1 MVIQGNAA
9 LVELLV
15 QEGID
20 LMVGNP
26 GTTELPLMDTLGS
39 DSRVRYV
46 LGLQESIVVGV
57 ADGYAQATGR
67 LVAVN
72 LHAAPGLGNALGM
85 LFNAK
90 KAGSPILVTAGQQD
104 QSVLLSEPILAED
117 LTTMARPLVK
127 WSYEVRR
134 LADLPRA
141 VHRAATTALAPPT
154 GPVFLSIPSDVLT
167 DTADLDLGSPTRIAT
182 RVRPDPSA
190 VEQAAHLVASA
201 RSPIIFAGDAV
212 ARAHAHGE
220 MVRFAELVGAP
231 VYAEDLANS
240 ASFPTSHPLFAGTIP
255 RLGGAIR
262 AVLSGH
268 DLLIS
273 IGADLF
279 TLSLSGGPQPVP
291 PGLPIVH
298 VDADPWQLGKNFPT
312 SAAILGDPRM
322 VLPEICEAIER
333 VHQPGGIER
342 PDDGRPTNDVW
353 PATDVRPAMA
363 ARRQAVHARAEGLA
377 GDHPIPPM
385 ALLHA
390 LGQALPRDVVVVEEA
405 LSSNEGVR
413 LLISSDDPQSFYG
426 MRGGGI
432 GWALPAAIGIKL
444 GLPHRP
450 VVALVG
456 DGGSLYT
463 IQALWTAA
471 HERVPVVIVVL
482 NNRSYRILKQRTRA
496 LGGQSAASGKYLAMD
511 LVDPE
516 IDLVGLSRALG
527 VPAVAATTIA
537 EVTTAVADGLSS
549 GQPLLIDTAVQGEL

>member
-15 QEGID
+15 QEGVD
-20 LMVGNP
+20 LIVGNP
-26 GTTELPLMDTLGS
+26 GSTELALMDALGS
-39 DSRVRYV
+39 DNRVRYV
-46 LGLQESIVVGV
+46 LGLQESIVLGV

-104 QSVLLSEPILAED
+104 QSVLLSEPLLADD
-117 LTTMARPLVK
+117 LATMARPFVK

-141 VHRAATTALAPPT
+141 LHRAATTALAPPT

-167 DTADLDLGSPTRIAT
+167 DSADLELGAPTRVAT
-182 RVRPDPSA
+182 GIRPDQSA
-190 VEQAAHLVASA
+190 VEQAARLIGTA
-201 RSPIIFAGDAV
+201 RAPVIFAGDAV
-212 ARAHAHGE
+212 ARCDAHDQTI
-220 MVRFAELVGAP
+220 RFAELVGAP

-262 AVLSGH
+262 TVLAGH
-268 DLLIS
+268 DLVVS

-279 TLSLSGGPQPVP
+279 TLSLGGGPEPVP

-298 VDADPWQLGKNFPT
+298 VDVDTWQLGKNFPAA
-312 SAAILGDPRM
+312 AAILGDPRM
-322 VLPEICEAIER
+322 VLPELSAAVQR
-333 VHQPGGIER
+333 VRDATGVQL
-342 PDDGRPTNDVW
+342 PD
-353 PATDVRPAMA
+353 DVRPAIA
-363 ARRQAVHARAEGLA
+363 ARRAALRARAEERM
-377 GDHPIPPM
+377 GDHPIQPL

-390 LGQALPRDVVVVEEA
+390 LGRCLPDDVVVVEEA

-413 LLISSDDPQSFYG
+413 LLIPSDDPQSFYG

-432 GWALPAAIGIKL
+432 GWALPAAVGIKL
-444 GLPHRP
+444 GVPHRP

-456 DGGSLYT
+456 DGGTLYT

-471 HERVPVVIVVL
+471 HERVPVVTVVL

-496 LGGQSAASGKYLAMD
+496 LDGHSAATGKYLAMD

-516 IDLVGLSRALG
+516 IDLVGLARAFG
-527 VPAVAATTIA
+527 VHAVAATTIP
-537 EVTTAVADGLSS
+537 EVLAAVADGLSS
-549 GQPLLIDTAVQGEL
+549 GRPVLVDAAVDGEL

>member
-1 MVIQGNAA
+1 MAIQGNAA

-15 QEGID
+15 QEGIE

-26 GTTELPLMDTLGS
+26 GTTELPLMDALGG
-39 DSRVRYV
+39 DGRVRYV
-46 LGLQESIVVGV
+46 LGLQESIVLAV

-67 LVAVN
+67 LAAVN
-72 LHAAPGLGNALGM
+72 LHATPGLGNAAGM
-85 LFNAK
+85 LFNAR

-104 QSVLLSEPILAED
+104 QSVLLSEPILAD
-117 LTTMARPLVK
+117 DMATIARPLVK

-141 VHRAATTALAPPT
+141 VHRAATTALAAPT

-167 DTADLDLGSPTRIAT
+167 DSVDLELGAPTRIAT
-182 RVRPDPSA
+182 GVRADRGSLR
-190 VEQAAHLVASA
+190 QAAQLIGSA
-201 RSPIIFAGDAV
+201 RSPVIFAGDAV
-212 ARAHAHGE
+212 ARSGSHDE
-220 MVRFAELVGAP
+220 IVRFADLVGAP

-240 ASFPTSHPLFAGTIP
+240 ASFPTGHPLFAGTVS
-255 RLGGAIR
+255 RLGGAVR
-262 AVLSGH
+262 TVLADH

-279 TLSLSGGPQPVP
+279 TLSLGGGPEPIP

-298 VDADPWQLGKNFPT
+298 VDVDPWQLGKNFPT
-312 SAAILGDPRM
+312 AAAILGDPRE
-322 VLPEICEAIER
+322 VLPELSDAVEEVRQAVGI
-333 VHQPGGIER
+333 QPPE
-342 PDDGRPTNDVW
+342 
-353 PATDVRPAMA
+353 DVRPAVA
-363 ARRQAVHARAEGLA
+363 ARRQAIRDRAERLA
-377 GDHPIPPM
+377 GDGPIRPM

-390 LGQALPRDVVVVEEA
+390 LGHALPSDAVVVEET

-413 LLISSDDPQSFYG
+413 LLIPSDDPQSFYG

-432 GWALPAAIGIKL
+432 GWGLPAAIGIKL

-471 HERVPVVIVVL
+471 HERVPVVAVVF

-496 LGGQSAASGKYLAMD
+496 LGGHSAASGKYLAMD

-516 IDLVGLSRALG
+516 IDLVGLSRAFG
-527 VPAVAATTIA
+527 VDAVAASTIP

-549 GQPLLIDTAVQGEL
+549 GRPLLIDAAVDGDL

>member
-1 MVIQGNAA
+1 MGIQGNAA

-15 QEGID
+15 QEGVD

-26 GTTELPLMDTLGS
+26 GSTELPLMDALGS
-39 DSRVRYV
+39 DGRVRYV
-46 LGLQESIVVGV
+46 LGLQESIVLAV

-104 QSVLLSEPILAED
+104 QSVLLSEPLLADD
-117 LTTMARPLVK
+117 LTAMARPLVK

-141 VHRAATTALAPPT
+141 VHRAATVALAPPS

-167 DTADLDLGSPTRIAT
+167 DSTELDLGAPTRIGSGL
-182 RVRPDPSA
+182 RPDPAA
-190 VEQAAHLVASA
+190 VEQAARLIGMA
-201 RSPIIFAGDAV
+201 RSPVIFAGDAV
-212 ARAHAHGE
+212 ARHGAHAQI
-220 MVRFAELVGAP
+220 VRFAEVVGAP

-255 RLGGAIR
+255 RLGGAIST
-262 AVLSGH
+262 VLAGH
-268 DLLIS
+268 DLLVS

-279 TLSLSGGPQPVP
+279 TLSLAGGPEPVP
-291 PGLPIVH
+291 TGLPIVH
-298 VDADPWQLGKNFPT
+298 VDTDPWQLGKNFPT
-312 SAAILGDPRM
+312 AAAILGDPRA
-322 VLPEICEAIER
+322 VLAELGAEVAAVR
-333 VHQPGGIER
+333 RAAGLQA
-342 PDDGRPTNDVW
+342 PD
-353 PATDVRPAMA
+353 DVRPAIA
-363 ARRQAVHARAEGLA
+363 ARHDALRRRAADLA
-377 GDHPIPPM
+377 GTQPIQPM

-390 LGQALPRDVVVVEEA
+390 LGQSLPGDVVVVEEA

-413 LLISSDDPQSFYG
+413 LLIPSDDPQSFYG

-432 GWALPAAIGIKL
+432 GWALPAAVGIKL

-450 VVALVG
+450 VVALLG
-456 DGGSLYT
+456 DGGLLYT

-471 HERVPVVIVVL
+471 HERVPVVAVVL

-496 LGGQSAASGKYLAMD
+496 LGGHSAATGKYLAMD

-516 IDLVGLSRALG
+516 IDLAGLARGFG
-527 VPAVAATTIA
+527 VDAVTATTIP
-537 EVTTAVADGLSS
+537 EVLAAVADGLSW
-549 GQPLLIDTAVQGEL
+549 GRTLIVDAAVDGDL

>member
-20 LMVGNP
+20 LIVGNP

-46 LGLQESIVVGV
+46 LGLQESIVLAI
-57 ADGYAQATGR
+57 ADGYTQATGH
-67 LVAVN
+67 LAAVN

-104 QSVLLSEPILAED
+104 QSVILSEPILAED

-154 GPVFLSIPSDVLT
+154 GPVFLSIPSDVLS
-167 DTADLDLGSPTRIAT
+167 DSAELDLGAPTRIAG
-182 RVRPDPSA
+182 VRPDPA
-190 VEQAAHLVASA
+190 ALRQAARLVTTA
-201 RSPIIFAGDAV
+201 RSPVIFAGDAV
-212 ARAHAHGE
+212 ARGQAHGE
-220 MVRFAELVGAP
+220 IVRFAELLGAP
-231 VYAEDLANS
+231 VYAEDLASS
-240 ASFPTSHPLFAGTIP
+240 ASFPTSHPLFAGTIA

-262 AVLSGH
+262 TVLTSH

-279 TLSLSGGPQPVP
+279 TLSLAGGPEPVP
-291 PGLPIVH
+291 PGLPIIH
-298 VDADPWQLGKNFPT
+298 VDVDPWQLGKNFPT
-312 SAAILGDPRM
+312 AVAILGDPPM
-322 VLPEICEAIER
+322 VLPELCVAVEEVRHAAGP
-333 VHQPGGIER
+333 QP
-342 PDDGRPTNDVW
+342 PD
-353 PATDVRPAMA
+353 DVRPEVA
-363 ARRQAVHARAEGLA
+363 ARRQALHARAEGLA
-377 GDHPIPPM
+377 GNHPIHPM

-390 LGQALPRDVVVVEEA
+390 LGQALPPDVVIVEEA

-413 LLISSDDPQSFYG
+413 LLLRSDDPQSFYG

-432 GWALPAAIGIKL
+432 GWALPAALGIKL

-471 HERVPVVIVVL
+471 HERVPVVAVVL

-496 LGGQSAASGKYLAMD
+496 LGGHSAASGKYLAMD

-516 IDLVGLSRALG
+516 IDLVGLSRAFG
-527 VPAVAATTIA
+527 VAAVAATTIP
-537 EVTTAVADGLSS
+537 EVTAAIADGLSS
-549 GQPLLIDTAVQGEL
+549 GRPLLIDTAIDGEL

>member
-15 QEGID
+15 QEGVD

-46 LGLQESIVVGV
+46 LGLQESIVLAI
-57 ADGYAQATGR
+57 ADGYTQATGR
-67 LVAVN
+67 LAAVN

-167 DTADLDLGSPTRIAT
+167 DAADLDLGAPTRIAAG
-182 RVRPDPSA
+182 VRPDPA
-190 VEQAAHLVASA
+190 ALQQAARLVGLA
-201 RSPIIFAGDAV
+201 RSPVIFAGDAV
-212 ARAHAHGE
+212 ARSHAHAE
-220 MVRFAELVGAP
+220 IVRFAELLGAP

-240 ASFPTSHPLFAGTIP
+240 ASFPTSHPLFAGTIA
-255 RLGGAIR
+255 RLGGAVR
-262 AVLSGH
+262 TVLESH
-268 DLLIS
+268 DLVIS

-279 TLSLSGGPQPVP
+279 TLSLGGGPDPVP
-291 PGLPIVH
+291 PGLPIIH
-298 VDADPWQLGKNFPT
+298 VDVDPWQLGKNFPT
-312 SAAILGDPRM
+312 TVAILGDPRL
-322 VLPEICEAIER
+322 VLPELCAAVEEVR
-333 VHQPGGIER
+333 HQTGLQP
-342 PDDGRPTNDVW
+342 PDD
-353 PATDVRPAMA
+353 VRSVVA
-363 ARRQAVHARAEGLA
+363 ARRQAIRTRAAALA
-377 GDHPIPPM
+377 GHDPIHPM

-390 LGQALPRDVVVVEEA
+390 LGQALPRDAVVVEEA

-413 LLISSDDPQSFYG
+413 LLIRSDDPQSFFG

-444 GLPHRP
+444 GLPQRP

-463 IQALWTAA
+463 VQALWTAA
-471 HERVPVVIVVL
+471 HERVPVVAVVL

-496 LGGQSAASGKYLAMD
+496 LGGHSAESGKYLAMD
-511 LVDPE
+511 LADPE
-516 IDLVGLSRALG
+516 IDLGGLSRAFG
-527 VPAVAATTIA
+527 VAAVTATTIP
-537 EVTTAVADGLSS
+537 EVLSAVADGLSS
-549 GQPLLIDTAVQGEL
+549 GRPLVVDAAVDGEL

>member
-15 QEGID
+15 QEGVD

-39 DSRVRYV
+39 DSRIRYV
-46 LGLQESIVVGV
+46 LGLQESIVLAV
-57 ADGYAQATGR
+57 ADGYTQATGR
-67 LVAVN
+67 LAAVN

-117 LTTMARPLVK
+117 LATMARPLVK

-167 DTADLDLGSPTRIAT
+167 DAAELDLGAPTRIAAGG
-182 RVRPDPSA
+182 RPDPA
-190 VEQAAHLVASA
+190 TLQQAARLVGTA
-201 RSPIIFAGDAV
+201 RAPVIFAGDAV
-212 ARAHAHGE
+212 ARGQAHAE
-220 MVRFAELVGAP
+220 IIRFAELLAAP

-240 ASFPTSHPLFAGTIP
+240 ASFPTSHPLFAGTVA

-262 AVLSGH
+262 TVLAEH

-279 TLSLSGGPQPVP
+279 TLSLGGGPAPVP
-291 PGLPIVH
+291 PGLPIIH
-298 VDADPWQLGKNFPT
+298 VDVDPWQLGKNFPT
-312 SAAILGDPRM
+312 AVAILGDPRS
-322 VLPEICEAIER
+322 VLPELCVAVDEVRQETGR
-333 VHQPGGIER
+333 QPL
-342 PDDGRPTNDVW
+342 D
-353 PATDVRPAMA
+353 DVRPAVA
-363 ARRQAVHARAEGLA
+363 ARRQAIHARAESLGGEA
-377 GDHPIPPM
+377 PIHPM

-390 LGQALPRDVVVVEEA
+390 LGQALPRDVVIVEEA
-405 LSSNEGVR
+405 LSSNEAVR
-413 LLISSDDPQSFYG
+413 LLIRSDDPQSFYG

-444 GLPHRP
+444 GLPQRP

-471 HERVPVVIVVL
+471 HERVPVIAVVL

-496 LGGQSAASGKYLAMD
+496 LGGHSAASGKYLAMD

-516 IDLVGLSRALG
+516 IDLVGLSRAFG
-527 VPAVAATTIA
+527 VAAMTATTIP

-549 GQPLLIDTAVQGEL
+549 GRPLLIDAAVDGEL

>member
-15 QEGID
+15 QEGVE

-26 GTTELPLMDTLGS
+26 GTTELPLMDTLGN
-39 DSRVRYV
+39 DSRIRYV
-46 LGLQESIVVGV
+46 LGLQESVVLAV
-57 ADGYAQATGR
+57 ADGYSQATGR
-67 LVAVN
+67 LTAVN

-104 QSVLLSEPILAED
+104 QSVLLSEPILADD
-117 LTTMARPLVK
+117 LATMARPLVK

-141 VHRAATTALAPPT
+141 VHRAATAALAPPT

-167 DTADLDLGSPTRIAT
+167 DSADLELGAPTRVAT
-182 RVRPDPSA
+182 GVRPDP
-190 VEQAAHLVASA
+190 AALEEAARLLASA
-201 RSPIIFAGDAV
+201 RSPVIFAGDAV
-212 ARAHAHGE
+212 ARSHAHDQI
-220 MVRFAELVGAP
+220 VRFAEMVGAP
-231 VYAEDLANS
+231 VYADDLANS
-240 ASFPTSHPLFAGTIP
+240 ASFPTSHPLFAGTIA

-262 AVLSGH
+262 AVLAGH
-268 DLLIS
+268 DLLVS

-279 TLSLSGGPQPVP
+279 TLSLAGGPEPVP
-291 PGLPIVH
+291 PGLPIIH
-298 VDADPWQLGKNFPT
+298 VDVDPWQLGKNFPT
-312 SAAILGDPRM
+312 AAAIQGDPRM
-322 VLPEICEAIER
+322 ALDELCVAVEKAR
-333 VHQPGGIER
+333 DAARMQP
-342 PDDGRPTNDVW
+342 PDDVK
-353 PATDVRPAMA
+353 AAIA
-363 ARRQAVHARAEGLA
+363 ARRQALRTRAEGLR
-377 GDHPIPPM
+377 GDQPIHPM

-390 LGQALPRDVVVVEEA
+390 LGQALPRQAVVVEEA

-444 GLPHRP
+444 GLPQRP

-471 HERVPVVIVVL
+471 HERVPVVAVVL

-496 LGGQSAASGKYLAMD
+496 LGAHSAASGKYLAMD
-511 LVDPE
+511 LADPE
-516 IDLVGLSRALG
+516 IDLVGLSRAFG
-527 VPAVAATTIA
+527 VAAVAATTID
-537 EVTTAVADGLSS
+537 EVTAAVADGLSS
-549 GQPLLIDTAVQGEL
+549 GQPLLVDTAVDGEL

>member
-1 MVIQGNAA
+1 MVIQGNTA

-15 QEGID
+15 QEGVD

-46 LGLQESIVVGV
+46 LGLQESIVLAI
-57 ADGYAQATGR
+57 ADGYTQATGR

-104 QSVLLSEPILAED
+104 QSVLLSEPILADD
-117 LTTMARPLVK
+117 LATLARPLVK

-134 LADLPRA
+134 LGDLPRA
-141 VHRAATTALAPPT
+141 VHRAATTALAPPS

-167 DTADLDLGSPTRIAT
+167 DSAELELGAPTRIASG
-182 RVRPDPSA
+182 VRPDPA
-190 VEQAAHLVASA
+190 ALEQAAQLIGTA
-201 RSPIIFAGDAV
+201 RSPVIFAGDAV
-212 ARAHAHGE
+212 TRCHAHDQI
-220 MVRFAELVGAP
+220 VRFAELVGAP

-240 ASFPTSHPLFAGTIP
+240 ASFPTSHPLFAGTIA

-262 AVLSGH
+262 SVLAGH
-268 DLLIS
+268 DLLVS

-279 TLSLSGGPQPVP
+279 TLSLGGGPEPVP

-298 VDADPWQLGKNFPT
+298 VDVDPWQLGKNFPT

-322 VLPEICEAIER
+322 VLPELSLAVEEVRHTARI
-333 VHQPGGIER
+333 QP
-342 PDDGRPTNDVW
+342 PDD
-353 PATDVRPAMA
+353 VRSAIA
-363 ARRQAVHARAEGLA
+363 ARRRALRTRA
-377 GDHPIPPM
+377 GDLEGDRPIKPM

-390 LGQALPRDVVVVEEA
+390 LGQAVPRDVVIVEEA
-405 LSSNEGVR
+405 LSSNENVR
-413 LLISSDDPQSFYG
+413 LLIQSDDPQSFYG

-471 HERVPVVIVVL
+471 HERVPVVAVVL

-496 LGGQSAASGKYLAMD
+496 LGGYAAASGKYLAMD

-516 IDLVGLSRALG
+516 IDLVGLSRAFG
-527 VPAVAATTIA
+527 VAAVAATTIR
-537 EVTTAVADGLSS
+537 EVVAAVADGLSS
-549 GQPLLIDTAVQGEL
+549 GRPLVIDTAVDGEL

>member
-46 LGLQESIVVGV
+46 LGLQESIVLAV
-57 ADGYAQATGR
+57 ADGYTQATGR
-67 LVAVN
+67 LAAVN

-167 DTADLDLGSPTRIAT
+167 DSADLDLGAPTRIA
-182 RVRPDPSA
+182 VGGRPDPA
-190 VEQAAHLVASA
+190 ALQQAARLVGTA
-201 RSPIIFAGDAV
+201 RSPVIFAGDAV
-212 ARAHAHGE
+212 ARGQAQAQ

-240 ASFPTSHPLFAGTIP
+240 ASFPTSHPLFAGTVA
-255 RLGGAIR
+255 RLGGAVR
-262 AVLSGH
+262 TVLADH

-279 TLSLSGGPQPVP
+279 TLSLGGGPEPVP
-291 PGLPIVH
+291 PGLPIIH
-298 VDADPWQLGKNFPT
+298 VDVDPWQLGKNFPT
-312 SAAILGDPRM
+312 AVAILGDPRL
-322 VLPEICEAIER
+322 VLPELCVAVEEVR
-333 VHQPGGIER
+333 HQTGLQP
-342 PDDGRPTNDVW
+342 PDD
-353 PATDVRPAMA
+353 VRSAVA
-363 ARRQAVHARAEGLA
+363 ARRQAIQARAEGL
-377 GDHPIPPM
+377 GGHDPIHPM

-390 LGQALPRDVVVVEEA
+390 LGQDLPRDAVVVEEA

-413 LLISSDDPQSFYG
+413 LLIRSDDPQSFFG

-471 HERVPVVIVVL
+471 HERVPVVAVVL

-496 LGGQSAASGKYLAMD
+496 LGGHSAESGKYLAMD
-511 LVDPE
+511 LADPE
-516 IDLVGLSRALG
+516 IDLVGLSRAFG
-527 VPAVAATTIA
+527 VAAVRATTIP
-537 EVTTAVADGLSS
+537 EVLTAVADGLSS
-549 GQPLLIDTAVQGEL
+549 GRPLVVDTAVDGEV